1 MTPKLPI
8 ASITDEFSPDY
19 QVALNAMEGIGMT
32 GAELR
37 LLFGKNIIDL
47 TDEEI
52 DQARQMAEA
61 KGMQVI
67 SLASP
72 ILKCV
77 LPGAPEIDSR
87 FQQDMFNARFNY
99 EDQPQLIERGFELA
113 KRSGAKIIRV
123 FTYWRT
129 VNPGACFDAIVNTLG
144 ELAEKARPHGLI
156 IGVENEHACNIATG
170 VETARLLAAI
180 DHPNLKLVWDPAN
193 ALVAGEAVPYPDGF
207 RGIPIERIAH
217 VHVKDC
223 HMDGFKP
230 LWGPVGTRGI
240 EWKGQTAALLAGG
253 YKGFFSLET
262 HWPGP
267 NGDKFLASTI
277 CAWNMVGL
285 LSD

>member
-47 TDEEI
+47 TDDEI
-52 DQARQMAEA
+52 DQARRMAEA
-61 KGMQVI
+61 QGMQVI

-77 LPGAPEIDSR
+77 LPGSPDIDSR
-87 FQQDMFNARFNY
+87 FQQDMFNARFSY
-99 EDQPQLIERGFELA
+99 EDQPKLIERGFELA

-129 VNPGACFDAIVNTLG
+129 VDPGACFDAIVNTLG
-144 ELAEKARPHGLI
+144 ELAEKARPHDLI

-170 VETARLLAAI
+170 VETARLLA
-180 DHPNLKLVWDPAN
+180 
-193 ALVAGEAVPYPDGF
+193 
-207 RGIPIERIAH
+207 
-217 VHVKDC
+217 
-223 HMDGFKP
+223 
-230 LWGPVGTRGI
+230 
-240 EWKGQTAALLAGG
+240 Q
-253 YKGFFSLET
+253 S
-262 HWPGP
+262 
-267 NGDKFLASTI
+267 
-277 CAWNMVGL
+277 
-285 LSD
+285 